1 MDGIIII
8 NKEKNWT
15 SNDIVQK
22 LKGIFHEK
30 VGHTGTL
37 DPLATGVLPI
47 LVGKG
52 TSLSKYL
59 INHDKEYIATI
70 KLGEKTETGDRE
82 GNIIEKKPVTEK
94 MLDEENIKKILKSFI
109 GKQSQIPPMYSAI
122 KVNGKKLYEYA
133 RKGKIVSVKPREI
146 EIYDIDLI
154 SFSKERKEIVYKVK
168 CSKGTYIRTLCENI
182 AEKIGTVGFMQELNR
197 TKVGVFDIK
206 DSVKILDIVECEND
220 FTKLK
225 GKFIS
230 IEEFFEKKESIFF
243 NDYNLNRFING
254 VKIKTNLNDGVCK
267 IYNEIGKFVGVGIVE
282 GGFVKRD
289 IVTRIVTLQF

>member
-30 VGHTGTL
+30 TGHTGTL

-59 INHDKEYIATI
+59 VNHDKEYIATI
-70 KLGEKTETGDRE
+70 RLGEKTTTGDQE
-82 GNIIEKKPVTEK
+82 GEIIEQISVTDE
-94 MLDEENIKKILKSFI
+94 MLNEENIKKALEYFK

-133 RKGKIVSVKPREI
+133 RSGKKIEVKPREI
-146 EIYDIDLI
+146 EIFDIDLI
-154 SFSKERKEIVYKVK
+154 SVSKETKEIMYKVW

-182 AEKIGTVGFMQELNR
+182 AEKLGTVGYMKELNR
-197 TKVGVFDIK
+197 IRVGNFRIEQ
-206 DSVKILDIVECEND
+206 SVKISNIISNNSINKSVIENN
-220 FTKLK
+220 
-225 GKFIS
+225 FIS
-230 IEEFFEKKESIFF
+230 IERFFEKKESVIL
-243 NDYNLNRFING
+243 NDSDLFKFLNG
-254 VKIKTNLNDGVCK
+254 VKVDINTNDG
-267 IYNEIGKFVGVGIVE
+267 IYKVYNKENFIGIGIIQNNRI
-282 GGFVKRD
+282 KRD
-289 IVTRIVTLQF
+289 III

>member
-30 VGHTGTL
+30 TGHTGTL

-59 INHDKEYIATI
+59 VNHDKEYIATI
-70 KLGEKTETGDRE
+70 RLGEKTTTGDQE
-82 GNIIEKKPVTEK
+82 GEIIEQISVTDE
-94 MLDEENIKKILKSFI
+94 MLNVENIKKALEYFK

-133 RKGKIVSVKPREI
+133 RSGKKIEVKPREI
-146 EIYDIDLI
+146 EIFDIDLI
-154 SFSKERKEIVYKVK
+154 SVSKETKEIMYKVW

-182 AEKIGTVGFMQELNR
+182 AEKLGTVGYMKELNR
-197 TKVGVFDIK
+197 IRVGNFRIEQ
-206 DSVKILDIVECEND
+206 SVKISNIISNNSINKSVIENN
-220 FTKLK
+220 
-225 GKFIS
+225 FIS
-230 IEEFFEKKESIFF
+230 IERFFEKKESVIL
-243 NDYNLNRFING
+243 NDSDLFKFLNG
-254 VKIKTNLNDGVCK
+254 VKVDINTNDG
-267 IYNEIGKFVGVGIVE
+267 IYKVYNKENFIGIGIIQNNRI
-282 GGFVKRD
+282 KRD
-289 IVTRIVTLQF
+289 III